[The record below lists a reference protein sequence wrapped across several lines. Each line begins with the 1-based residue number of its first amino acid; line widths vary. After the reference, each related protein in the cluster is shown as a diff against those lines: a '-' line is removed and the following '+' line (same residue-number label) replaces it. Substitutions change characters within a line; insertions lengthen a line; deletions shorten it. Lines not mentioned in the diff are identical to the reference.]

1 MLRFAFLLLVS
12 FVLACSPE
20 ESAETCATS
29 SECASDE
36 RCLNG
41 FCVERRLVDAAGEE
55 APSEEDAGEADAGGG
70 EDARNEPDSS
80 TTIDSG
86 PSDAGATD
94 TGVDTGST
102 IEGMDGGPDAG
113 TDTGPAPICPNLAGT
128 WSVCDTVGCPDAVCY
143 LANTTITNIGACRV
157 RFSATTRAYTILGDA
172 TVAPDGSLTLDA
184 GFRLNNKGIERTCSG
199 ATYGSARPEQ
209 ITFSCGRCSLQLTRS
224 GFTE

>member
-41 FCVERRLVDAAGEE
+41 FCVERRLVDAAGED

-143 LANTTITNIGACRV
+143 LANTTIPHLGACR
-157 RFSATTRAYTILGDA
+157 ALALIPT
-172 TVAPDGSLTLDA
+172 
-184 GFRLNNKGIERTCSG
+184 
-199 ATYGSARPEQ
+199 
-209 ITFSCGRCSLQLTRS
+209 
-224 GFTE
+224 

>member
-1 MLRFAFLLLVS
+1 MRS
-12 FVLACSPE
+12 GE
-20 ESAETCATS
+20 EQRVRGE
-29 SECASDE
+29 
-36 RCLNG
+36 
-41 FCVERRLVDAAGEE
+41 AGEE
-55 APSEEDAGEADAGGG
+55 KAGVG
-70 EDARNEPDSS
+70 EDERQGADRR
-80 TTIDSG
+80 TTPGSG
-86 PSDAGATD
+86 PAEAGPTDPGGAT
-94 TGVDTGST
+94 GASS
-102 IEGMDGGPDAG
+102 EGRAGGPDAG